1 MKKRIFSFVLA
12 LMVSLSVIPIGV
24 RAEGTGTWD
33 GKAVL
38 EPTLEDGAYQIG
50 TAAELAWFAKESKKT
65 GKEDINAKLT
75 ADIDLNNQNW
85 ANYEIGGTSS
95 ATNLQRY
102 AGTFDGAG
110 HTISGY
116 YYEKATN
123 RSTSSCMGLFGHI
136 TKATIKNLTVDG
148 QFVYDAKN
156 TTTKSNLYY
165 IGGVVAFSEG
175 GTIENVVNKVD
186 ITLKND
192 PNGVVKGRTGGV
204 VGNATY
210 RAEKDSDSGSTII
223 TNTIISN
230 CENKANIT
238 GGGGTGGVCYKVIND
253 SIIKNCINS
262 GNVTSQNSM
271 AGGIASDGAGG
282 TIENCVNVGAI
293 SGATGAGGIASDFQY
308 NRTTSGDNQ
317 GSWPGI
323 MRNCYNAGSV
333 TGRCDKSASTYYIG
347 GITAKNAGAA
357 SGTTVLNVIDKCYNI
372 GSVTAGEAPASSRMD
387 IGGIAGYHSD
397 ITASNLYYLD
407 STAGKGLGE
416 AYSTDKTAAVAKTE
430 EELKSADFLASLG
443 DGFKKDLGKINNG
456 YPVLA
461 WQTSEGPDE
470 PDVPVTEAYTISA
483 GEDSQINIGEDATVT
498 LTVTNDNETAYN
510 AYFINV
516 TYDATKL
523 AYKEINTDAT
533 VKNENGTLTIAGYG
547 DNKTCGTD
555 NLVLTF
561 TGKASG
567 DAEVSVTAA
576 KIDKSKSATVHDAPD
591 ATIAAASKVTVSVG
605 GYQVTLDENF
615 AGESTVMPGANYTF
629 TAKDPHYDYTFNAKM
644 GEDAVTPIDNGD
656 GTYTISN
663 VTGNLNIQAATK
675 TPKTYTV
682 TVEGNGKDD
691 VTAANSATYGTDYSF
706 KLAKDDKYTYGV
718 TVTAGES
725 EIQPTVSEDGS
736 TYTIAGADV
745 TGNIIISVS
754 KELNSGVATEITF
767 TGSGSADVEG
777 GVTQVAENGKDFLF
791 KINADENY
799 EYTVTLG
806 DEALTANEEGKY
818 TIPGAKITGTA
829 LTVKVEK
836 TEKSALTVDVS
847 KYIELNGKNMWL
859 VKAAGTV
866 SEGKVLAY
874 DGSAMF
880 WSEKYNAYSFLV
892 VSENTEEQMKTEAAG
907 KIAEAD
913 AEKTELAYDFDVNL
927 SSKVDINDAQLTYDM
942 YNAKYE
948 DFDTVSM
955 HKFLDADVTGDGK
968 LTVEDATAVVNSFIK

>member
-12 LMVSLSVIPIGV
+12 LMVSLSVIPVSV

-33 GKAVL
+33 GTTQTAPKMVN
-38 EPTLEDGAYQIG
+38 GVYQID
-50 TAAELAWFAKESKKT
+50 TAEKLAWFAKKT
-65 GKEDINAKLT
+65 QMPSTRGISGKLT

-85 ANYEIGGTSS
+85 AGYEMGKTITTGEG
-95 ATNLQRY
+95 Y
-102 AGTFDGAG
+102 KGTFDGDG

-116 YYEKATN
+116 YYKNKAALRTD
-123 RSTSSCMGLFGHI
+123 RTTGMGLIGYM
-136 TKATIKNLTVDG
+136 TKGTVKNLTLDG
-148 QFVYDAKN
+148 QLIVDMAQQ
-156 TTTKSNLYY
+156 TKKASNYY
-165 IGGVVAFSEG
+165 AGGVVGVAKGSM
-175 GTIENVVNKVD
+175 IENVVNDVD
-186 ITLKND
+186 ITLEND
-192 PNGVVKGRTGGV
+192 TNTFAAGVTGGIAAR
-204 VGNATY
+204 ATY
-210 RAEKDSDSGSTII
+210 YSDTTGTSPVVMDSVINKCENRGSISGSV
-223 TNTIISN
+223 S
-230 CENKANIT
+230 T
-238 GGGGTGGVCYKVIND
+238 GGICSNTGCGVTV
-253 SIIKNCINS
+253 KNCINF
-262 GNVTSQNSM
+262 GTVTSPYYN
-271 AGGIASDGAGG
+271 AGGIVCNATGT
-282 TIENCVNVGAI
+282 TIESSVNTGNI
-293 SGATGAGGIASDFQY
+293 SGVAGAGGISHSFEYGQ
-308 NRTTSGDNQ
+308 NTGTENPGDWQ
-317 GSWPGI
+317 GI
-323 MRNCYNAGSV
+323 MRNCYNAGEIN
-333 TGRCDKSASTYYIG
+333 GGEKSNYVGGVIG
-347 GITAKNAGAA
+347 NNRGSLGSITPAISNI
-357 SGTTVLNVIDKCYNI
+357 TENCYNI
-372 GSVTAGEAPASSRMD
+372 GKVNCTASSACVGAISGQHVRV
-387 IGGIAGYHSD
+387 S
-397 ITASNLYYLD
+397 TASNLYYLKE
-407 STAGKGLGE
+407 TAEKGIGDTLY
-416 AYSTDKTAAVAKTE
+416 ASKTAAVVKTE
-430 EELKSADFLASLG
+430 KELKSADLLASLG

-483 GEDSQINIGEDATVT
+483 GKDSQINIGEDATVT
-498 LTVTNDNETAYN
+498 LTVTNDNENAYN
-510 AYFINV
+510 AYFITV
-516 TYDATKL
+516 AYDVAKLTYKA
-523 AYKEINTDAT
+523 INTDAT
-533 VKNENGTLTIAGYG
+533 VKNENGMLTIAGYG

-567 DAEVSVTAA
+567 DAEVSVTSA
-576 KIDKSKSATVHDAPD
+576 KIDKSESATVHDVPD

-615 AGESTVMPGANYTF
+615 EGESTVMPGANYTF
-629 TAKDPHYDYTFNAKM
+629 IAKDPHYDYTFNAKM

-663 VTGNLNIQAATK
+663 VTGNLNIKAATK

-706 KLAKDDKYTYGV
+706 QLAKDDKYTYGV
-718 TVTAGES
+718 TVTVGES
-725 EIQPTVSEDGS
+725 GIQPTVSEDGS

-806 DEALTANEEGKY
+806 DEALSANEEGKY
-818 TIPGAKITGTA
+818 TIPAAKITGTA
-829 LTVKVEK
+829 LIVKVEK

-880 WSEKYNAYSFLV
+880 WSEKYHAYSFLV
-892 VSENTEEQMKTEAAG
+892 VSGNTEEQMKTEAAG

>member
-1 MKKRIFSFVLA
+1 MKKKIFSFVLA
-12 LMVSLSVIPIGV
+12 LMVSLSVIPVSV

-33 GKAVL
+33 GKEVS
-38 EPTLEDGAYQIG
+38 EPTLEDGVYQIG
-50 TAAELAWFAKESKKT
+50 TAKEMAWFAKESKKT
-65 GKEDINAKLT
+65 GKTDINAKLT

-85 ANYEIGGTSS
+85 AGYEIGGTSS
-95 ATNLQRY
+95 AMNVQRY
-102 AGTFDGAG
+102 SGTFDGAG

-116 YYEKATN
+116 YYEKATKS
-123 RSTSSCMGLFGHI
+123 STSACMGLFGHI

-148 QFVYDAKN
+148 QFVYDAMN

-186 ITLKND
+186 IKLKND
-192 PNGVVKGRTGGV
+192 SNSVVKGRTGGV

-223 TNTIISN
+223 TNTVISN

-238 GGGGTGGVCYKVIND
+238 GGGGTGGVCYKVISS
-253 SIIKNCINS
+253 SIVKNCINS
-262 GNVTSQNSM
+262 GNITSQNSM
-271 AGGIASDGAGG
+271 AGGIVSDGAGG
-282 TIENCVNVGAI
+282 IIENCVNVGTI

-430 EELKSADFLASLG
+430 EELKSADILAALG

-470 PDVPVTEAYTISA
+470 PEVPVTEAYTISA

-498 LTVTNDNETAYN
+498 LTVTNDNENAYN
-510 AYFINV
+510 AYFITV
-516 TYDATKL
+516 AYDAAKL
-523 AYKEINTDAT
+523 AYKAINTDAT

-547 DNKTCGTD
+547 NDKTCGTD

-561 TGKASG
+561 TGEASG

-576 KIDKSKSATVHDAPD
+576 KIDKSESATVHDAPD

-615 AGESTVMPGANYTF
+615 EGESTVMPGANYTF
-629 TAKDPHYDYTFNAKM
+629 IAKDPHYDYTFNAKM

-706 KLAKDDKYTYGV
+706 KLVKDDKYNYGV
-718 TVTAGES
+718 TVTVGGDEL
-725 EIQPTVSEDGS
+725 QPTVSEDRI

-754 KELNSGVATEITF
+754 KEVKPVETTEITF
-767 TGSGSADVEG
+767 TGTGSADVKG
-777 GVTQVAENGKDFLF
+777 GTTQNAENGKDFLF
-791 KINADENY
+791 EINADENY

-806 DEALTANEEGKY
+806 DEALTANKEGKY
-818 TIPGAKITGTA
+818 TIPGTEITGTA

-836 TEKSALTVDVS
+836 AEKSALTVDVS
-847 KYIELNGKNMWL
+847 KYIELNGKNMRL
-859 VKAAGTV
+859 VKAAGIV

-874 DGSAMF
+874 DSSAMF

-927 SSKVDINDAQLTYDM
+927 SGQVDINDAQLTYDM

-955 HKFLDADVTGDGK
+955 HKFLEADVTGDGK
-968 LTVEDATAVVNSFIK
+968 LTVADATAVVNSFIK

>member
-1 MKKRIFSFVLA
+1 MKKKIFSFVLA
-12 LMVSLSVIPIGV
+12 LLVMLNIMPIGV
-24 RAEGTGTWD
+24 MAAESAGTWN
-33 GKAVL
+33 GTKTTKPVQ
-38 EPTLEDGAYQIG
+38 EDNVYLIG
-50 TAAELAWFAKESKKT
+50 SAEELAWFAKKT
-65 GKEDINAKLT
+65 NTSGNTGISARLT
-75 ADIDLNNQNW
+75 ADINLNNQNW
-85 ANYEIGGTSS
+85 SNYEIGGTSS
-95 ATNLQRY
+95 VDPGFT
-102 AGTFDGAG
+102 GTFDGGG

-116 YYEKATN
+116 YYKKDAKNVNAT
-123 RSTSSCMGLFGHI
+123 SVGLFGHV
-136 TKATIKNLTVDG
+136 TKGTVKNLTLDG
-148 QFVYDAKN
+148 EFILDG
-156 TTTKSNLYY
+156 SNVTSDVTVFYA
-165 IGGVVAFSEG
+165 GGVVGWAEG
-175 GTIENVVNKVD
+175 ATVENVVSNVNMTV
-186 ITLKND
+186 IND
-192 PNGVVKGRTGGV
+192 AAKHVKGKTGGV
-204 VGNATY
+204 VSYATY
-210 RAEKDSDSGSTII
+210 CSEGSSDDGSLVI
-223 TNTIISN
+223 TNTTVKN
-230 CENKANIT
+230 CENRGNIT
-238 GGGGTGGVCYKVIND
+238 GGGLTGGICHKVVNA
-253 SIIKNCINS
+253 SVIKNCSNYGTVNS
-262 GNVTSQNSM
+262 LYNM
-271 AGGIASDGAGG
+271 AGGITCSGAGG
-282 TIENCVNVGAI
+282 IVENCVNAATI
-293 SGATGAGGIASDFQY
+293 TGATGAGGIASEFLY
-308 NRTTSGDNQ
+308 FKSASKKNP
-317 GSWPGI
+317 GSWSGI
-323 MRNCYNAGSV
+323 IRNCYNTGEVISRCEGTGSSYV
-333 TGRCDKSASTYYIG
+333 G
-347 GITAKNAGAA
+347 GITGKNN
-357 SGTTVLNVIDKCYNI
+357 GTNSPTSILNIIDNCYNV
-372 GSVTAGEAPASSRMD
+372 GTVRAEKTSSVYVGAISGYQTDATA
-387 IGGIAGYHSD
+387 
-397 ITASNLYYLD
+397 TNLYYLD
-407 STAGKGLGE
+407 SSAKKGL
-416 AYSTDKTAAVAKTE
+416 ALALRTDKTAVVAKTE

-483 GEDSQINIGEDATVT
+483 GKDSQINIGEDATVT
-498 LTVTNDNETAYN
+498 LTVTNDNENAYN
-510 AYFINV
+510 AYFITV
-516 TYDATKL
+516 AYDAAKL
-523 AYKEINTDAT
+523 TYKAINTDAT

-547 DNKTCGTD
+547 NDKTCGTD

-561 TGKASG
+561 TGEASG
-567 DAEVSVTAA
+567 EAEVSVTAA
-576 KIDKSKSATVHDAPD
+576 KIDKSESATVHDAPD

-615 AGESTVMPGANYTF
+615 EGESTVMPGANYTF
-629 TAKDPHYDYTFNAKM
+629 IAKDPHYDYTFNAKM
-644 GEDAVTPIDNGD
+644 GEDAVTPINNGD

-663 VTGNLNIQAATK
+663 VTGNLNIKAATK

-718 TVTAGES
+718 TVTVGES
-725 EIQPTVSEDGS
+725 EIHPTVSEDGS

-777 GVTQVAENGKDFLF
+777 GVTQVAENAKDFLF
-791 KINADENY
+791 EINAVENY

-859 VKAAGTV
+859 VKAAGAV

-880 WSEKYNAYSFLV
+880 WSEKYHAYSFLV
-892 VSENTEEQMKTEAAG
+892 VSGNTEEQMETEAAG
-907 KIAEAD
+907 KIAEAS
-913 AEKTELAYDFDVNL
+913 ATKTELAYDFDVNL
-927 SSKVDINDAQLTYDM
+927 SGKVDINDAQLTYDM

-955 HKFLDADVTGDGK
+955 HKFLDADVTEDGK